1 MSSVTLSGRCNKVW
15 FRTSDVEECLR
26 ELSIELELTP
36 QKTSCQVPSLS
47 AENLLSFVFWNI
59 VIYLSVNKK
68 VSTFRAVFQT
78 VGPRVIF
85 CLILNTPVDEITA

>member
-47 AENLLSFVFWNI
+47 AENLLSFVF
-59 VIYLSVNKK
+59 
-68 VSTFRAVFQT
+68 
-78 VGPRVIF
+78 
-85 CLILNTPVDEITA
+85 